1 MRFRVRRKIKEFC
14 ISISNNACNVELAA
28 LKGTLAVLRSAPTG
42 RDHHTNDR
50 K

>member
-1 MRFRVRRKIKEFC
+1 MKFRVRRKIKEFC
-14 ISISNNACNVELAA
+14 TSISNNAYNVEAA
-28 LKGTLAVLRSAPTG
+28 AMKGTVAVLGSVPTG